1 MSTTRALAEAQLK
14 QDLMQI
20 SLELDAAALAARQ
33 TSDHFSAPAQA
44 WVDIQQLMTR
54 FDDAAHRMGE
64 FRRHID
70 ELVRDATDEDQARLA
85 NLSRV

>member
-14 QDLMQI
+14 HDLQQI

-33 TSDHFSAPAQA
+33 TSDHLAAPAQA
-44 WVDIQQLMTR
+44 WVDILQLMTR
-54 FDDAAHRMGE
+54 FDDAAHRMVE

-70 ELVRDATDEDQARLA
+70 ELVRDATDEDQDRLA
-85 NLSRV
+85 RLSRV